1 MISVQT
7 NDGTAIND
15 CGGTLLE
22 MLEKAGLPVESQCRK
37 GFCGACRTK
46 VTKGE
51 VGTS

>member
-22 MLEKAGLPVESQCRK
+22 MLEKQVCQ
-37 GFCGACRTK
+37 
-46 VTKGE
+46 
-51 VGTS
+51 